1 MTYVRDNQWRVA
13 LPAYIVSGAAVGL
26 LLPAMK
32 TYAASHMGRSG
43 YAVFF
48 VINIAL
54 PSIIVGLA
62 AFHPRLK
69 VALGGTFLASVAFFL
84 AVGLGPA
91 MITPPLFKPLLNSLG
106 PIATVAFVIYH
117 LFAAGT
123 VVVVRIWRRV
133 GSPPDPMACT
143 NCGYRLIGLTEP
155 RCPEC
160 FKPVELHQVAM
171 FRKV

>member
-13 LPAYIVSGAAVGL
+13 LLAYIVSGAAVGL

-32 TYAASHMGRSG
+32 TYAAAHMGRSG

-62 AFHPRLK
+62 AFYPRLK
-69 VALGGTFLASVAFFL
+69 VALGGTFLASLAFFL

-117 LFAAGT
+117 LLAAGA
-123 VVVVRIWRRV
+123 VVVVRMWRRV

-143 NCGYRLIGLTEP
+143 NCGYQLVGLAEP

-160 FKPVELHQVAM
+160 FKPFDPHRISTMQ
-171 FRKV
+171 R